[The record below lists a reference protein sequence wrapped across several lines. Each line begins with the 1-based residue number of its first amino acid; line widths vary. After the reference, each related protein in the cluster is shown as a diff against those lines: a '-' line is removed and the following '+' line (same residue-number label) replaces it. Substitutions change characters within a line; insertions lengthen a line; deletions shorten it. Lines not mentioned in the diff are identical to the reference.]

1 MNKMNKI
8 APLLFLLLAFLVF
21 SCNMEKQADTKDTG
35 IALGK
40 WRGVL
45 ELGNNTLP
53 FLFEV
58 KDTLGNYVFEITN
71 GEERIFVDEISL
83 KGDSFLIKLPV
94 FDSELRGKANGK
106 ELIGNWHNNARSKN
120 NVIPFKAFHAM
131 EKRFIV
137 SNKPNHN
144 ITGKWEIGF
153 YTPSKTGDFTV
164 QKAIGLFKQKNE
176 IVTGTIIT
184 PTGDYR
190 YLEGVVEGD
199 TVVFS
204 SFDGAHA
211 FLFKAKIDNG
221 RIDGDFW
228 SGLHWNEKWLA
239 ERNEEF
245 TLPDPDSLTF
255 LNKGFSK
262 IDFTFPDLAGNK
274 VSFKDEKYQNKAV
287 IIQIMGSWCP
297 NCLDETVFLTDLYNE
312 YNPKGLEIIAL
323 AYETSPDFNHA
334 KSNVERLVKKVN
346 AKYDFL
352 IAGTS
357 NKKAA
362 AETLPFLNHVMA
374 FPTTIFVDK
383 KGNVRK
389 IHTGFTG
396 PGTGSYYDQYVEK
409 TTFLVDKL
417 VSE

>member
-1 MNKMNKI
+1 MTKKSTKV
-8 APLLFLLLAFLVF
+8 ALLFSMLTVLTF
-21 SCNMEKQADTKDTG
+21 SCKLEKQSETTDKE

-45 ELGNNTLP
+45 ELESNTLP

-58 KDTLGNYVFEITN
+58 KDTLGNYIFEITN
-71 GEERIFVDEISL
+71 GAERIFVDEISVQ
-83 KGDSFLIKLPV
+83 GDSFFIKLPV
-94 FDSELRGKANGK
+94 FDSEIKGKTSGK
-106 ELIGNWHNNARSKN
+106 ELAGNWYNNARSKN

-131 EKRFIV
+131 DKRFIA

-153 YTPSKTGDFTV
+153 YNPSETGDFTV
-164 QKAIGLFKQKNE
+164 QKAIGEFKQKDE

-199 TVVFS
+199 EVMFS

-211 FLFKAKIDNG
+211 FLFKAKIENG
-221 RIDGDFW
+221 RMDGDFW

-239 ERNEEF
+239 ERNDGF
-245 TLPDPDSLTF
+245 TLPDADSLTF

-262 IDFTFPDLAGNK
+262 IDFTFPDLSGKK

-297 NCLDETVFLTDLYNE
+297 NCLDETVFLTELHNQYNSE
-312 YNPKGLEIIAL
+312 GLEIIAL

-334 KSNVERLVKKVN
+334 KANVERLVKKVN

-357 NKKAA
+357 NKKVAS
-362 AETLPFLNHVMA
+362 ETLPFLNHVMA
-374 FPTTIFVDK
+374 FPTTVFVDR
-383 KGNVRK
+383 KGSVRK

-396 PGTGSYYDQYVEK
+396 PGTGSYYDKYVEK
-409 TTFLVDKL
+409 TTFLVEKL
-417 VSE
+417 INE